1 MVIKPEEVDFVNQA
15 RAFMSRVGPNAVLL
29 LVGSRGAGLSDSWSD
44 LDMWIVGDKT
54 YLSPAERGEYEQ
66 RAELFVDRG
75 DREAH
80 WSFFDQQDLET
91 LLQSYPDKKMWI
103 LSTAQLLGGN
113 RATAEVLKTHCQAYP
128 RDVAERRLKWH
139 FGRYWQA
146 MGPLNSAARG
156 RPETAFLAAGIV
168 IESLCKV
175 CCLAD
180 RTPFPYT
187 KWLVSVSRETV
198 LGRRIFPFVSEA
210 VHGITEFVHPP
221 EGKHFRELIPL
232 KKLRETK
239 EIVRGSLKEIGWTCS
254 WIDNPDDAVVGTWHR
269 TAWD

>member
-1 MVIKPEEVDFVNQA
+1 MVIRPEEADFVEQA
-15 RAFMSRVGPNAVLL
+15 RGFLSRVGPRAVLL

-44 LDMWIVGDKT
+44 LDMWIVGDKAHLT
-54 YLSPAERGEYEQ
+54 PAEREAYEQ

-75 DREAH
+75 DHGAH

-91 LLQSYPDKKMWI
+91 LLQTYPDERMWI
-103 LSTAQLLGGN
+103 LSTAQVLEGD
-113 RATAEVLKTHCQAYP
+113 RATAEALKARCHAYP
-128 RDVAERRLKWH
+128 REVAERKMKWH
-139 FGRYWQA
+139 FGRYWQIL
-146 MGPLNSAARG
+146 GPLNTAARG
-156 RPETAFLAAGIV
+156 MPETAVVAAGIA

-187 KWLVSVSRETV
+187 KWLVTVSRETA
-198 LGRRIFPFVSEA
+198 LGTRVFPYISEA
-210 VHGITEFVHPP
+210 VQGIAEFADPP

-239 EIVRGSLKEIGWTCS
+239 DIVRCTLKEIGWTCS
-254 WIDNPDDAVVGTWHR
+254 WIDSTDDAVNEVWHR
-269 TAWD
+269 VT